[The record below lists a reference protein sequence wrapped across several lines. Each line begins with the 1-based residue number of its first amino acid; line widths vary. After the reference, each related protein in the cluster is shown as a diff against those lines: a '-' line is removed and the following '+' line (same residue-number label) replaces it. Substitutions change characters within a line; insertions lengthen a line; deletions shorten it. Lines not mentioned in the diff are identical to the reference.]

1 MMVLPS
7 GEQLCEAAS
16 WQAAAKVDVKEP
28 PTIAC
33 VVEEDDLTDT
43 REDPSSEEL
52 IPEIVLLV
60 DVEDPDA
67 PTWTEALQSSD
78 HDKWIEGVEA
88 KLTGLCDMGVYAL
101 VPHSEVPTN
110 HSVLHE
116 RFVCWL
122 KHDEIG
128 NPVCFKV
135 RWVVKGF
142 QQVWGRD
149 FSKTTSPTAQL
160 ESLHIVH
167 HMAATLNWHL
177 KQYNVKTAFL
187 NGILPEEVQYMEQP
201 PRFAQPGLESHMWK
215 LLHGL
220 YRMHQSSWIWN
231 WALHSSFL
239 SWGFLRS
246 ECKWCMYT
254 RHSDNGDASIVVVHV
269 DNMLA
274 ALSNK
279 TEAN

>member
-1 MMVLPS
+1 MVLPL

-16 WQAAAKVDVKEP
+16 WQATAKVDVKEP
-28 PTIAC
+28 PTITC
-33 VVEEDDLTDT
+33 VVEEDDLADT
-43 REDPSSEEL
+43 REDPSSEEP

-60 DVEDPDA
+60 DIEDPDA

-88 KLTGLCDMGVYAL
+88 KLTGLRDMGVYAL

-110 HSVLHE
+110 CSVLHGQ
-116 RFVCWL
+116 FVCRL

-135 RWVVKGF
+135 HWVAKGF

-160 ESLHIVH
+160 ESLHIVL

-177 KQYNVKTAFL
+177 EQYDVKTAFL
-187 NGILPEEVQYMEQP
+187 NGILLEEEVQYMEQP
-201 PRFAQPGLESHMWK
+201 PRFAQPGLESHVETSPQT
-215 LLHGL
+215 L
-220 YRMHQSSWIWN
+220 Q
-231 WALHSSFL
+231 
-239 SWGFLRS
+239 
-246 ECKWCMYT
+246 
-254 RHSDNGDASIVVVHV
+254 DASILMDLEPGSSLFLLKLGFLVIRVQMVHV
-269 DNMLA
+269 HLPFRQWGC
-274 ALSNK
+274 LYCRC
-279 TEAN
+279 THG

>member
-1 MMVLPS
+1 MVLPS

-16 WQAAAKVDVKEP
+16 WQATAKVDVKEP

-43 REDPSSEEL
+43 REDLSSEEL

-60 DVEDPDA
+60 DIEDPDA

-78 HDKWIEGVEA
+78 HDKWIEGAEA
-88 KLTGLCDMGVYAL
+88 KLTGLHDMGVYAF

-110 HSVLHE
+110 HSVLHG
-116 RFVCWL
+116 RFVCQL
-122 KHDEIG
+122 KHNEIG

-135 RWVVKGF
+135 RWVAKGF

-149 FSKTTSPTAQL
+149 FSKTTSRTAQL
-160 ESLHIVH
+160 ESLCIVL
-167 HMAATLNWHL
+167 HMATTLNWHL
-177 KQYNVKTAFL
+177 EQYNVKTAFL
-187 NGILPEEVQYMEQP
+187 NGILPEEEVEYMEQP
-201 PRFAQPGLESHMWK
+201 PRFAQPGLESHVLCK
-215 LLHGL
+215 LYG
-220 YRMHQSSWIWN
+220 MHQSSWIWN
-231 WALHSSFL
+231 RALHSSFL

-254 RHSDNGDASIVVVHV
+254 RHSDNGDASIVVVHM
-269 DNMLA
+269 DDMLTA
-274 ALSNK
+274 SSNK